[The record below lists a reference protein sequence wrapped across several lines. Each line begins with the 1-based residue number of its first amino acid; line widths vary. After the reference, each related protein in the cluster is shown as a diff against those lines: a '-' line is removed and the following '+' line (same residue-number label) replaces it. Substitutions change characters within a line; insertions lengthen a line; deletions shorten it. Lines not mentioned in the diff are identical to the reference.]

1 MPATVENIADAVTH
15 ARFVGTD
22 QASDGVVLMKILQVL
37 RTLMLSPEG
46 VMLTNESVCEI
57 MLSCFRICF
66 ESRLSGKKSIFSHF
80 TFFFYKLCID
90 N

>member
-1 MPATVENIADAVTH
+1 MFFLPDPTHSSTPTVVENIADAVTH

-37 RTLMLSPEG
+37 RTLMLAPEG
-46 VMLTNESVCEI
+46 AALTNESVCEI

-66 ESRLSGKKSIFSHF
+66 ENRLSG
-80 TFFFYKLCID
+80 T
-90 N
+90 